1 MTIDPPAAERILTF
15 LLQGKIMKSFTNLI
29 QDVQKPGLCH
39 RCGGCVT
46 FCSAVNYAALE
57 LDSEGKPR
65 YADEN
70 KCIECG
76 LCYTICPE
84 ISELDDE
91 TKQELQWSPPIGR
104 VIETVIAR
112 ATDASIRDAAT
123 DGGVVTALLVH
134 LFKTGRIDGAIVT
147 RQSGSF
153 QREPFLAET
162 EEDIRQAAG
171 FFFDTSHGIKSFSD
185 YYLTYSQF
193 REFHPLIQKGLHRVA
208 FVGTPCQ
215 IQAVRRMQTL
225 NIIPADTIKFCLGLF
240 CSGNFVF
247 GAKQQAKIAK
257 IGDFEWEDVKKIN
270 IKEDLIVH
278 LDTGEVR
285 RIMLDELEFMKR
297 FACYFCPDYSAEY
310 ADVSFGGIG
319 SEEGWTTVIVRTP
332 VGRAIVADARSRKT
346 IEDNRQGDFQK
357 SRSQALNKV
366 KTWSAK
372 KKDAA
377 RKSRQTLGQKFPDIK
392 P

>member
-1 MTIDPPAAERILTF
+1 
-15 LLQGKIMKSFTNLI
+15 MKSFTNLI

-46 FCSAVNYAALE
+46 FCSAVNYGALE

-65 YADEN
+65 YADQD

-84 ISELDDE
+84 IDELDEE
-91 TKQELQWSPPIGR
+91 TKQGLQWSSPIGR
-104 VIETVIAR
+104 VIETSIAR
-112 ATDASIRDAAT
+112 ATDPTIQAKAT

-147 RQSGSF
+147 RQTGSF
-153 QREPFLAET
+153 QREPFLAES
-162 EEDIRQAAG
+162 EEDIRRAAG
-171 FFFDTSHGIKSFSD
+171 FFFDTSHGMKNFSD

-193 REFHPLIQKGLHRVA
+193 REFNPLIQKGLHRVA

-215 IQAVRRMQTL
+215 IRAVRRMQTL
-225 NIIPADTIKFCLGLF
+225 NIIPSDTIKFCLGLF

-247 GAKQQAKIAK
+247 GEKQQTKIAK
-257 IGDFEWEDVKKIN
+257 IGNFQWKEVRKIN

-278 LDTGEVR
+278 LNNGDV
-285 RIMLDELEFMKR
+285 IKIVLDELEFMKR

-319 SEEGWTTVIVRTP
+319 AAEGWTTVIARSP
-332 VGRAIVADARSRKT
+332 VGRAIEADAKSKEA

-366 KTWSAK
+366 KAWSAK

-377 RKSRQTLGQKFPDIK
+377 LKNRKTLGHKFPGIK
-392 P
+392 QDA

>member
-1 MTIDPPAAERILTF
+1 
-15 LLQGKIMKSFTNLI
+15 MKSFTNLI

-46 FCSAVNYAALE
+46 FCSAVNYSALE

-65 YADEN
+65 YADQD

-84 ISELDDE
+84 IDELDEE
-91 TKQELQWSPPIGR
+91 TKQGVQWSSPIGR
-104 VIETVIAR
+104 VIETSIAR
-112 ATDASIRDAAT
+112 ATDPTIQAKAT

-147 RQSGSF
+147 RQTGSF
-153 QREPFLAET
+153 QREPFLAES
-162 EEDIRQAAG
+162 EEDIRRAAG
-171 FFFDTSHGIKSFSD
+171 FFFDTSHGMKNFSD

-193 REFHPLIQKGLHRVA
+193 REFNPLIQKGLQRVA

-215 IQAVRRMQTL
+215 IRAVRRMQTL
-225 NIIPADTIKFCLGLF
+225 NIIPSDTIKFCLGLF

-247 GAKQQAKIAK
+247 GEKQQTKIAK
-257 IGDFEWEDVKKIN
+257 IGNFQWKEVRKIN

-278 LDTGEVR
+278 LNNGDV
-285 RIMLDELEFMKR
+285 IKIVLDELEFMKR

-319 SEEGWTTVIVRTP
+319 AEEGWTTVIARTP
-332 VGRAIVADARSRKT
+332 VGRAIVADAKSKEA

-377 RKSRQTLGQKFPDIK
+377 LKNRKTLGHKFPGIK
-392 P
+392 QDA